1 MNYLLDLIVLTII
14 AAVALISARRG
25 FVRVVIESAGFI
37 AAILITLTISTPLA
51 SLTYDKII
59 EPPIVSSVSSAAGE
73 STSQVVDKTWDSLPG
88 FVKNNSEKI
97 GISKEKIDK
106 SIGENIGE
114 GAEAAV
120 KSASQNAV
128 KPVVVRILS
137 LIYSVFILII
147 LLFLVKILA
156 KFINR
161 LFSFSLVGKM
171 NRVLGGIL
179 GIPKGII
186 IAIAFCL
193 IISLAVSF
201 TSGGFLIFT
210 KDAIDNSWFFSH
222 FSVNL
227 LRLG

>member
-1 MNYLLDLIVLTII
+1 MSIVLDLIVLAII
-14 AAVALISARRG
+14 LFTVFMSAKRG
-25 FVRVVIESAGFI
+25 FVRVALEVVGFI
-37 AAILITLTISTPLA
+37 AAVFITFTISTPLGNI
-51 SLTYDKII
+51 TYDKII

-73 STSQVVDKTWDSLPG
+73 STSQVVDKTWDSLPE

-227 LRLG
+227 LKLG

>member
-1 MNYLLDLIVLTII
+1 MSIVLDLVVLAII
-14 AAVALISARRG
+14 LFTVFMSARRG
-25 FVRVVIESAGFI
+25 FVRVAVEVVGFI
-37 AAILITLTISTPLA
+37 AAVFITFTISTPLGNI
-51 SLTYDKII
+51 TYDKII
-59 EPPIVSSVSSAAGE
+59 EPPIVSSVSTAAGE
-73 STSQVVDKTWDSLPG
+73 STSQVVDKAWDSLPE
-88 FVKNNSEKI
+88 FIKSNSEKI
-97 GISKEKIDK
+97 GISKESIDK
-106 SIGENIGE
+106 SIENNIGS
-114 GAEAAV
+114 GAESAV
-120 KSASQNAV
+120 KAASQNAV
-128 KPVVVRILS
+128 KPVVVKFLT

-161 LFSFSLVGKM
+161 LFSFSLVGTM

-193 IISLAVSF
+193 VISLAVSF

-210 KDAIDNSWFFSH
+210 KDAIEGSWFFSH